1 MESREKCRISVCMP
15 TYNGSA
21 YIQRQVETI
30 LAQLGEQDELVV
42 SDDSSLDETLSILAS
57 FADDRIRVLTG
68 CQFYSPIY
76 NMENALKH
84 AKGKYI
90 FLTDQDDVWLPN
102 KIEVMLE
109 ALKTNDLVVTDC
121 SVIDSD
127 EQVVVDSFYS
137 IMNSGCGFWK
147 NLYKNTYMG
156 CCMAF
161 RSSVLD
167 YALPFP
173 KRIPMHDSWIALCV
187 EYKGGNIAFLADKC
201 LLYRRHGKNASTCS
215 SSSTQT
221 LKKKL
226 VDRLYLLI
234 SIIRKQK

>member
-1 MESREKCRISVCMP
+1 MRKSEKCRISVCMP
-15 TYNGSA
+15 TYNGA
-21 YIQRQVETI
+21 TYIKRQMQTI
-30 LAQLGEQDELVV
+30 LAQLGEQDEIVV
-42 SDDSSLDETLSILAS
+42 SDDSSSDDTLSILAS
-57 FADDRIRVLTG
+57 LADDRIKVLEG
-68 CQFYSPIY
+68 NQFRSPIY
-76 NMENALKH
+76 NMENALLH
-84 AKGKYI
+84 AEGKYI

-102 KIEVMLE
+102 KVEIMLE
-109 ALKTNDLVVTDC
+109 ALKENDLVMTDC
-121 SVIDSD
+121 HVVDSD
-127 EQVVVDSFYS
+127 EQIVVDSFYS
-137 IMNSGCGFWK
+137 LMNSGRGFWK

-187 EYKGGNIAFLADKC
+187 EYKGGNIAFLEDKC

-215 SSSTQT
+215 SRSTQT

-226 VDRLYLLI
+226 VDRLSLLT
-234 SIIRKQK
+234 SIIRK